1 MSDSDKP
8 LHTLV
13 EELPES
19 SMTTRLLGL
28 LDYAVPGEWQNI
40 TNFEAMVKNVT
51 GEDDQSLIQSV
62 GERAIQLYNDPSN
75 GYQRAV
81 WIYQMLD
88 DTQGIFGMAALG
100 NKLSGDFDFLSFLG
114 DITPK
119 ADTAQ
124 AVDAGVKLV
133 GELTAFCLVNGMPG
147 DSIGDFAAAFGNAQK
162 EDAMRLAAFLAFDCV
177 LPLGPDFLL
186 KLSDGIS
193 SLSDSVL
200 GSNGRFA
207 RIASLLPTPDL
218 ESSKALITQNFDATK
233 GVLDK
238 FASEKGIEQSSVFGK
253 IKGILGAADDKLDYV
268 AAGIDLVSNHFEH
281 TGIQSVARRVISR
294 AYGEI

>member
-1 MSDSDKP
+1 MSNKP

-13 EELPES
+13 EELPRS

-28 LDYAVPGEWQNI
+28 LDYAVPGEWKNV
-40 TNFEAMVKNVT
+40 TSFEDMIKEVT
-51 GEDDQSLIQSV
+51 GEDDPSLIQSV

-88 DTQGIFGMAALG
+88 DTQDIAGFVALA
-100 NKLSGDFDFLSFLG
+100 NKLSSDFNFLSFLG
-114 DITPK
+114 KVTPK
-119 ADTAQ
+119 PDTAQ
-124 AVDAGVKLV
+124 AIDAGVKLA

-147 DSIGDFAAAFGNAQK
+147 DSVGDFAAAFGNAQK

-177 LPLGPDFLL
+177 LPLGPDFLM
-186 KLSDGIS
+186 KLADGIHGA
-193 SLSDSVL
+193 SDSLL
-200 GSNGRFA
+200 GGNGRFA
-207 RIASLLPTPDL
+207 KIASYLPTPDL
-218 ESSKALITQNFDATK
+218 ASSKALIAENFDATR
-233 GVLDK
+233 GVLER
-238 FASEKGIEQSSVFGK
+238 FASERGIDQQGVWGK
-253 IKGILGAADDKLDYV
+253 IKGVLGTADDKLDY
-268 AAGIDLVSNHFEH
+268 AAAAIDLVSNHFEH

>member
-8 LHTLV
+8 LHVLV
-13 EELPES
+13 EELPS
-19 SMTTRLLGL
+19 SSLTTRLLGL

-40 TNFEAMVKNVT
+40 TSFEGMVKSVT
-51 GEDDQSLIQSV
+51 GEDDASLVQAV
-62 GERAIQLYNDPSN
+62 GERAIKLYNDPDN

-81 WIYQMLD
+81 WIYQSLD
-88 DTQGIFGMAALG
+88 NAQGLAGFAALA
-100 NKLSGDFDFLSFLG
+100 NKMSESFDFLSFL
-114 DITPK
+114 DDVTPK
-119 ADTAQ
+119 ADSAQ

-133 GELTAFCLVNGMPG
+133 GELVAFCYTNGMPG

-177 LPLGPDFLL
+177 LPLGPDFLSKL
-186 KLSDGIS
+186 TDTIGNLSDG
-193 SLSDSVL
+193 LL
-200 GSNGRFA
+200 GENGRFS
-207 RIASLLPTPDL
+207 RIASFLPTGDL
-218 ESSKALITQNFDATK
+218 FSSKKLVLENFEATK

-238 FASEKGIEQSSVFGK
+238 FASDKGITQGSVFDRV
-253 IKGILGAADDKLDYV
+253 KGVLHVADSKLDYV